1 MDEKTSTARVA
12 LKWGLI
18 IGIGTIIYSIVLF
31 TLDLT
36 TNRGLS
42 VLTYGIFIAGLVL
55 AMREFRTAN
64 GGYMTYGE
72 GVGLGALASAI
83 AGVLSSAFSVFYMT
97 VIDPGF
103 QERLMDQTRE
113 QLEEQ
118 GQLSD
123 EQIDQAI
130 EMGQSFQSPGLLFV
144 FGIFGSILIGVL
156 LTLIIAAI
164 MRRNKANPFE

>member
-18 IGIGTIIYSIVLF
+18 IGVGTILYSTLLFVLN
-31 TLDLT
+31 LT

-42 VLTYGIFIAGLVL
+42 VLGYGIFIAGLVL

-83 AGVLSSAFSVFYMT
+83 AGVLSSAYSILYMT
-97 VIDPGF
+97 VIDTGF
-103 QERLMDQTRE
+103 RERLMEQTRE

-118 GQLSD
+118 GQLTD

-144 FGIFGSILIGVL
+144 FGIFGSILIGVVL
-156 LTLIIAAI
+156 SLIIAAI

>member
-18 IGIGTIIYSIVLF
+18 IGVGTILYSTLLFVLN
-31 TLDLT
+31 LT

-42 VLTYGIFIAGLVL
+42 VLGYGIFIAGLVL

-83 AGVLSSAFSVFYMT
+83 AGVLSSAYSILYMT
-97 VIDPGF
+97 VIDTGF
-103 QERLMDQTRE
+103 RERLMDQTRE

-118 GQLSD
+118 GQLTD

-144 FGIFGSILIGVL
+144 FGIFGSILIGVVL
-156 LTLIIAAI
+156 SLIIAAI